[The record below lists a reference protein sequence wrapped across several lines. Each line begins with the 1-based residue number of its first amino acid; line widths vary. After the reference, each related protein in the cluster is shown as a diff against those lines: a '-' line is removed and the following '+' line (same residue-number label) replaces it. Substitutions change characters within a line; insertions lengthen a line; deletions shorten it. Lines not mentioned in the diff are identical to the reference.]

1 MHDDVL
7 RFDVPVDDL
16 GVVEYFYCRA
26 YLLHER
32 GYFNLGHGFSAF
44 KLLVELSAHA
54 NLQDDV
60 DVLFIVKTAV
70 HLDDVGVVE
79 KGLNLQFPDELLCDF
94 LLLEQFFL
102 YHFESTDKTC
112 TFLSIFNYKCTCKE
126 KPGRIFLL
134 LTPLS
139 L

>member
-1 MHDDVL
+1 MV
-7 RFDVPVDDL
+7 
-16 GVVEYFYCRA
+16 
-26 YLLHER
+26 
-32 GYFNLGHGFSAF
+32 
-44 KLLVELSAHA
+44 KLTSRSHF
-54 NLQDDV
+54 QDDV
-60 DVLFIVKTAV
+60 DVVVVIEESV

-79 KGLNLQFPDELLCDF
+79 KGLNLQFPNELLCDF

-102 YHFESTDKTC
+102 YHFESTDETC

>member
-16 GVVEYFYCRA
+16 GVVEYFYCWA
-26 YLLHER
+26 YLLHEG
-32 GYFNLGHGFSAF
+32 GYFNLGHRFSAF
-44 KLLVELSAHA
+44 ELLVELSTHA

-79 KGLNLQFPDELLCDF
+79 KHLYFDFSDELFYD
-94 LLLEQFFL
+94 LLLDQHCFFDD
-102 YHFESTDKTC
+102 FQSTKEPTE
-112 TFLSIFNYKCTCKE
+112 FL
-126 KPGRIFLL
+126 PM
-134 LTPLS
+134 
-139 L
+139 